1 MGTVLL
7 PVLAIGAGL
16 LSFSSPCCLP
26 LIPSYLSYVTAI
38 PVTGLDR
45 QTARR
50 VTARAALGFVAG
62 FTVIFTVL
70 GVSFALIGAA
80 LLRRLPLIV
89 EVSGVAIIAMGL
101 ASIGV
106 LRIPVLARERRFD
119 LARVPP
125 GPGGAVLLG
134 IAFAFG
140 WTPCIGPVLATILA
154 TAAAS
159 QSVAWGGVL
168 LVCYSVG
175 LGVPFVAL
183 GLWFY
188 RARRSL
194 RWLQRHGRG
203 VERISGTILVGVGV
217 LFVTGE
223 WRRLFVPLQH
233 FFSRWGWPP
242 V

>member
-1 MGTVLL
+1 M
-7 PVLAIGAGL
+7 PVLALGAGL
-16 LSFSSPCCLP
+16 ISFSSPCCLP
-26 LIPSYLSYVTAI
+26 LIPSYISYVTAI
-38 PVTGLDR
+38 PVSDLDNQTGR
-45 QTARR
+45 A
-50 VTARAALGFVAG
+50 VTTRAALGFVAG
-62 FTVIFTVL
+62 FTVIFTAL
-70 GVSFALIGAA
+70 GVSFAVVGAA
-80 LLRRLPLIV
+80 LLRRLPVIV
-89 EVSGVAIIAMGL
+89 EVSGAGIIVMGL

-106 LRIPVLARERRFD
+106 LRIPALASERRID

-125 GPGGAVLLG
+125 GPRGAVLLG
-134 IAFAFG
+134 MAFAFG

-159 QSVAWGGVL
+159 QSAPWGAVL
-168 LVCYSVG
+168 LVCYSLG
-175 LGVPFVAL
+175 LGIPFVAL
-183 GLWFY
+183 ALWFH

-194 RWLQRHGRG
+194 GWLHRHGRRIETLSG
-203 VERISGTILVGVGV
+203 VLLVGVGV